1 MNQKIIKKL
10 KKIINYE
17 KGSPEQNRVLNRL
30 KKQYSG
36 LSSGA
41 RTIFLD
47 KLEKMYNNTNH

>member
-17 KGSPEQNRVLNRL
+17 NDSPEQNRVLKRL

-41 RTIFLD
+41 KSIFLD
-47 KLEKMYNNTNH
+47 KLQKMYNNTNH